1 MRANGVPPPKM
12 PSRRDSFPSVPQAAA
27 LLLVGFL
34 LQYVISAALYD
45 ARRSLDLSTAQL
57 NALVMLLGNGLVLAF
72 VAHHRGTTYRDL
84 LHPSPASPW
93 GTLLLLVP
101 PVLLLVPAVVVL
113 DEALIS
119 SLEAIFPLSRWEE
132 QAFEGMVSGGLGA
145 VVAACVLAP
154 VLEEMLFR
162 GVLLRAFLMQHP
174 RWAAISYSALFF
186 GVAHLNIYQF
196 ALAFLLG
203 LLLGWLFERSRSL
216 IPCIALHAA
225 LNGWVVASS
234 QLDAANAR
242 GPQQMAP
249 TAWFLAAA
257 AAVLGALLLK
267 RLLGRGRRPNSA
279 DVASHAHGVRQPPE
293 DRPR

>member
-12 PSRRDSFPSVPQAAA
+12 PSRNDSFPSVPQAAA

-57 NALVMLLGNGLVLAF
+57 SALVMLLGNGLLLAF
-72 VAHHRGTTYRDL
+72 VTHHRGTTYRDL
-84 LHPSPASPW
+84 LHPSPVSLW

-101 PVLLLVPAVVVL
+101 PVLLLVPGVMAL
-113 DEALIS
+113 DEALING
-119 SLEAIFPLSRWEE
+119 LQAMFPLSKWEE

-145 VVAACVLAP
+145 VVATCVLAP

-225 LNGWVVASS
+225 LNGWVVASAH
-234 QLDAANAR
+234 LDAAEAP
-242 GPQQMAP
+242 GPQRGASA
-249 TAWFLAAA
+249 TWLLAAA

-267 RLLGRGRRPNSA
+267 RLLGPVRRPNPA
-279 DVASHAHGVRQPPE
+279 DVASQAASRH
-293 DRPR
+293 